1 MLRGQSLRYLRALF
15 VQKENFTVYF
25 SEKGD
30 HYYIQ
35 ARHNDLFFPLQSSLG
50 KLTEKSARKERVN
63 TERVYRIV
71 LIPPGYFIIRLKS
84 N

>member
-35 ARHNDLFFPLQSSLG
+35 ARHNDLFFPITIFSL
-50 KLTEKSARKERVN
+50 KEKSARKERVN

-71 LIPPGYFIIRLKS
+71 LIPPGHFIIRLKS

>member
-35 ARHNDLFFPLQSSLG
+35 ARHNDLFFPITIFSL
-50 KLTEKSARKERVN
+50 KEKSARKERVN

-71 LIPPGYFIIRLKS
+71 LIPPGNFIIRLKS